1 MSQSLAQPATKL
13 LEQWG
18 PSMCAAMSPTSTM
31 SPMSHSEAAAWCAQ
45 LTHARSENFSVL
57 SSLLPEKSHAD
68 FAAIYAF
75 CRWADDLGD
84 EAQSPQQALELLAWW
99 RDELRQC
106 YHGAAKHPIFIAL
119 KPVIARHELPENLFD
134 QLIQAFEWD
143 NRQNRWES
151 LEELTRYCALSAN
164 PVGRLVLAVL
174 GEPRDESLAQLSDCT
189 CTALQLVNHWQ
200 DVKRDLLQR
209 DRVYLP
215 RDAWRDI
222 PDFESRLLIT
232 ARRGWASD
240 LEFLPA
246 YRDMLSK
253 LCDHT
258 EQLFDRGDALLR
270 TLSPVSRPVIGLF
283 TAGGRGVLTHIR
295 QWDFETCIRRPNMS
309 RVEKLILV
317 SKAWLAAHR
326 QRGAA

>member
-1 MSQSLAQPATKL
+1 MSHILAQPATKL

-18 PSMCAAMSPTSTM
+18 PSACASMSPVSL
-31 SPMSHSEAAAWCAQ
+31 MSHSEATAWCAQ
-45 LTHARSENFSVL
+45 LTNARSENFPVL
-57 SSLLPEKSHAD
+57 SSLLPEKSQPD

-84 EAQSPQQALELLAWW
+84 EAQSPEQALELLAWW

-106 YHGAAKHPIFIAL
+106 YHGQAKHPIFIAL
-119 KPVIARHELPENLFD
+119 QPVIARHELPENLFD
-134 QLIQAFEWD
+134 ELIQAFEWD
-143 NRQNRWES
+143 NRQTRWES

-174 GEPRDESLAQLSDCT
+174 GESRDESLAQLSDCT

-209 DRVYLP
+209 ERVYLP
-215 RDAWRDI
+215 RDASRDI

-232 ARRGWASD
+232 ARRGWAAD